1 MGKVMDWRIKRRFE
15 EGRKVIR
22 GRQGLEGD
30 MVIEACQGC
39 QYQGLL
45 TGRQ

>member
-1 MGKVMDWRIKRRFE
+1 MGKVMDWRIKRSFE
-15 EGRKVIR
+15 GGRKVIR

-30 MVIEACQGC
+30 MVVEASQGC

-45 TGRQ
+45 TDRQ